1 MSIFY
6 LTLVRLIALSRQ
18 EVKNEGART
27 REREAEKEMFALGI
41 NKESKQSIYLPN

>member
-18 EVKNEGART
+18 EVKRRK
-27 REREAEKEMFALGI
+27 RETENVRLGD
-41 NKESKQSIYLPN
+41 KWLEWIYH

>member
-18 EVKNEGART
+18 EVKNEGERAR
-27 REREAEKEMFALGI
+27 EKEMFALGI
-41 NKESKQSIYLPN
+41 NKKAGKQSIYLYN